1 MFSDCDYDFDFDFD
15 NFGVFI
21 GGCDDGKYFVTANTI
36 DGEFYLHLREAEL
49 IIFLRKFYNLER

>member
-1 MFSDCDYDFDFDFD
+1 MFSDCDYEFDFD

-36 DGEFYLHLREAEL
+36 DGEFYLQLREAEL